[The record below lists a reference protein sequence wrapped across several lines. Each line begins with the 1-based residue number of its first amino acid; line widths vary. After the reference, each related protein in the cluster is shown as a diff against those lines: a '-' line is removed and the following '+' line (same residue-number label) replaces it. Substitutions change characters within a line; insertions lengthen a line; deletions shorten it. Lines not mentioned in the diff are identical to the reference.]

1 MRPRLLIV
9 DTSTI
14 MIRRLGELVSE
25 SGGIENIEV
34 SISHLDASKKIKRN
48 PPDIVLLDLGLPA
61 NDSIKLLRGIKK
73 ENPEIFVIVVSGTP
87 DERIKDQC
95 EKAGADCFFDKYNE
109 FEKIPEVIRQIT
121 SEA

>member
-1 MRPRLLIV
+1 MRPRILII
-9 DTSTI
+9 DTSTL

-34 SISHLDASKKIKRN
+34 SISYLDASKKVKRN
-48 PPDIVLLDLGLPA
+48 PPDIVLLDLGLPV
-61 NDSIKLLRGIKK
+61 NDSIRLLRGIKK
-73 ENPEIFVIVVSGTP
+73 DNPEIFVIVVSGTP
-87 DERIKDQC
+87 DERIKGQC
-95 EKAGADCFFDKYNE
+95 EQAGADCFFDKYNE